1 MKKQHRKKKCGK
13 LEFNRRPF
21 QHNWKRL
28 FYLVP
33 QIYQNQPT
41 TVLIRLPRCEEQPG
55 WYKLTEAFSVH
66 LEPKFRRMN
75 EFKWDVDLVGMKDG
89 HARAVV
95 VKMSEDFS
103 NFNTEGLQMT
113 CVRIQLSD
121 GEKEKKSN
129 IITRFRGWRA
139 LRDNCSK
146 INGRGKQVR

>member
-1 MKKQHRKKKCGK
+1 
-13 LEFNRRPF
+13 
-21 QHNWKRL
+21 
-28 FYLVP
+28 
-33 QIYQNQPT
+33 
-41 TVLIRLPRCEEQPG
+41 
-55 WYKLTEAFSVH
+55 
-66 LEPKFRRMN
+66 MN

-129 IITRFRGWRA
+129 IITRFRG
-139 LRDNCSK
+139 
-146 INGRGKQVR
+146 